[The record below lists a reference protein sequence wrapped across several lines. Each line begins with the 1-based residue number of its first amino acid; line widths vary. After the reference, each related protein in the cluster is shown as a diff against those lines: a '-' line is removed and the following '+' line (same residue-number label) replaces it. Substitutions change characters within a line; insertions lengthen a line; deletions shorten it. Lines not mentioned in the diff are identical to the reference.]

1 LAAHA
6 ADSFTPVEFRAAPLF
21 EQLQRLFFYALLPLV
36 WLVMAAII
44 NGYELSAASA
54 PQPAGTSRADTWRKW
69 FKDFVKH
76 FVGGYRSRY
85 QPIWTC
91 LRLTLST
98 GLATLLTF
106 VIAYR
111 ALSWLGAW
119 LWYAATRTIGVDDLA
134 TWQVIA
140 NVLDVFIG
148 SPSDL
153 DGGILLDAMRIAL
166 LAAVLEHAVASQRRP
181 TEALAT

>member
-1 LAAHA
+1 ISIGLDALAVGKNDLITWIGAGAILQSLNEYMPSLTMAAHA
-6 ADSFTPVEFRAAPLF
+6 ADSFTPVELRAAPLC

-54 PQPAGTSRADTWRKW
+54 PLPVGTSGADTWRKW

-85 QPIWTC
+85 QPVWTC

-111 ALSWLGAW
+111 ALSWIGAW
-119 LWYAATRTIGVDDLA
+119 LWYAA
-134 TWQVIA
+134 
-140 NVLDVFIG
+140 
-148 SPSDL
+148 
-153 DGGILLDAMRIAL
+153 
-166 LAAVLEHAVASQRRP
+166 
-181 TEALAT
+181 